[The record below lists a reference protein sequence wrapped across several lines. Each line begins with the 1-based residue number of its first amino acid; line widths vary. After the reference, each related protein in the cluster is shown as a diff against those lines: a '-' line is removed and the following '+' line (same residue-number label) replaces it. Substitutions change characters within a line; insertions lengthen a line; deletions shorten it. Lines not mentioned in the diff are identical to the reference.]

1 MIKYNLHNKSFKF
14 TYMPVL
20 QNRIQRTYDLAASL
34 VLFPS
39 EDQHHDALNHGYTV
53 VAE

>member
-20 QNRIQRTYDLAASL
+20 QNLVQQTYDLAPSL
-34 VLFPS
+34 VLFPN
-39 EDQHHDALNHGYTV
+39 EGQHHEVLNRG
-53 VAE
+53 